1 MHYQLY
7 FFSIYYLRGIA
18 PFRDGQA
25 VGNGYGNKI
34 TRRDNFGMN
43 EVPCDGFAPFNH
55 YLVCDEL
62 VEGTNNESKNQLN
75 I

>member
-1 MHYQLY
+1 
-7 FFSIYYLRGIA
+7 
-18 PFRDGQA
+18 
-25 VGNGYGNKI
+25 
-34 TRRDNFGMN
+34 MN